1 MLTGWQTRIEI
12 SIGATAITA
21 CRTRSGATLAEVTEP
36 IADVGGVPAIVAA
49 FSAALQRIWQTGR
62 LASPH
67 VRVAL
72 AAAHASSGVLRLPAV
87 PAKSS
92 DRALVVTQR
101 FCRDYKLDARTTAV
115 AFSVH
120 PLANGHYAILANA
133 SPRALI
139 DGLANAAASHGL
151 YCDEISTDLALA
163 LAALPRLAAA
173 PGVLVVRAADRCAL
187 LFLDA
192 AVAPVSVAS
201 LAGDASLEERL
212 NSRIDR
218 YAAQCG
224 VDRAALLVHI
234 RDGATATALRLPQAL
249 PSGRAA

>member
-1 MLTGWQTRIEI
+1 MLTGWLTRLEV
-12 SIGATAITA
+12 SIGATAVTA
-21 CRTRSGATLAEVTEP
+21 CRNRSGAPVAEVTEP
-36 IADVGGVPAIVAA
+36 IADAGDVSAIVAA

-62 LASPH
+62 LASPR
-67 VRVAL
+67 VRVEL

-92 DRALVVTQR
+92 DRALIVTQR

-120 PLANGHYAILANA
+120 PLSDGHYAILANA
-133 SPRALI
+133 APRALI
-139 DGLANAAASHGL
+139 DGLAHAAASHGR
-151 YCDEISTDLALA
+151 YCDEISSDLALA
-163 LAALPRLAAA
+163 FVELPRPAAA
-173 PGVLVVRAADRCAL
+173 PGVLVVSAVDRCTL

-192 AVAPVSVAS
+192 AGAPVSVAS
-201 LAGDASLEERL
+201 LASNASLAERL
-212 NSRIDR
+212 NDRIDR

-224 VDRAALLVHI
+224 VERAALVVHM
-234 RDGATATALRLPQAL
+234 RDAENANALRIPPTL